1 MRVADYIFKTLAD
14 RGVKHVFLVTGGGA
28 MFLNDAL
35 GREERITPVCNHN
48 ESGSAIAAEGYAR
61 TTGDLAVVSVTTGP
75 GGTNA
80 MTGLIGAWLDS
91 QPVLFISGQVKLA
104 TSLVSQGGLPLRQLG
119 DQEINIIDLVRP
131 VTKYAAMI
139 TEPGD
144 IVRELGKAVHLATHG
159 RKGPVWLDV
168 PINVQSAEIA
178 PEKLESFVPEP
189 APPSDL
195 SQLDQVVASFAEA
208 KAPVIVAGQGIR
220 LAGAQQEFL
229 RLAEKMAVPVLATF
243 GAFDLVPTDDE
254 KMIGRIGTI
263 GTRAGNIALQN
274 ADWILCIGSRNNIR
288 QVSYNFENFAARAK
302 DFICVDI
309 DRAELDKSTVRP
321 TLKIQ
326 ADAGEFIRAL
336 APRLEKWCGSP
347 AHAAYLAWCQE
358 RRKRYPVVL
367 DARRRAA
374 EGIDPY
380 VFTEI
385 LTELLPENA
394 VVACANATPSLALF
408 QAGVVKAGQR
418 MFCNSGCAAM
428 GFGLPA
434 ALGAAAAAQ
443 GSGRPVVCLEGDG
456 SLMMNIQEMQTA
468 ATNGL
473 AVKMFL
479 YNNGEYCSIRQ
490 THDNFFQRRI
500 GCDAGSGVTFP
511 EWSKAAEA
519 FSWRYF
525 CIGSEDSARRLI
537 PEILA
542 AEGPVLCD
550 VKLVPGYTFA
560 PKLSSRRLPDGTLVS
575 PSLEDMFPFL
585 PREEMLDNVYMKED
599 GRGE

>member
-14 RGVKHVFLVTGGGA
+14 YGVKHVFLVTGGGA

-35 GREERITPVCNHN
+35 GREKRITPVCNHN

-104 TSLVSQGGLPLRQLG
+104 TSLVSQAGLPLRQLG
-119 DQEINIIDLVRP
+119 DQEINIIDMVKP
-131 VTKYAAMI
+131 VTKYSAMV
-139 TEPGD
+139 TD
-144 IVRELGKAVHLATHG
+144 ARSIVRELGKAVHIATHG
-159 RKGPVWLDV
+159 RKGPVWLDI
-168 PINVQSAEIA
+168 PINVQSAEIE
-178 PEKLESFVPEP
+178 PERLEKFVPDP

-195 SQLDQVVASFAEA
+195 PRLDYVAESFAGA
-208 KAPVIVAGQGIR
+208 KAPVIVAGQGVR
-220 LAGAQQEFL
+220 LAGARQEFL
-229 RLAEKMAVPVLATF
+229 HLAEKMNIPVLATF
-243 GAFDLVPTDDE
+243 GAFDLMPTDNA

-274 ADWILCIGSRNNIR
+274 ADWILSIGSRNNIR

-309 DRAELDKSTVRP
+309 DRAELDKSTIRP

-326 ADAGEFIRAL
+326 ADAGDFIRAL
-336 APRLEKWCGSP
+336 ARCLENWPGSS
-347 AHAAYLAWCQE
+347 AHAAYLKWCQE
-358 RRKRYPVVL
+358 RKKRYPVVL
-367 DARRRAA
+367 DTYRRAA
-374 EGIDPY
+374 EGINPY

-385 LTELLPENA
+385 LTGLLPESA
-394 VVACANATPSLALF
+394 IVACTNATPSLALF
-408 QAGVVKAGQR
+408 QGGIVKAGQR

-443 GSGRPVVCLEGDG
+443 GSGRPVICLEGDG

-468 ATNGL
+468 ATHRMS
-473 AVKMFL
+473 VKMFL
-479 YNNGEYCSIRQ
+479 YDNNEYCSIRQ
-490 THDNFFQRRI
+490 THDNFFGRRT

-511 EWSKAAEA
+511 EWSKVADA
-519 FSWRYF
+519 FAWRYF
-525 CIGSEDSARRLI
+525 CIDSEESAGRLI

-542 AEGPVLCD
+542 AEGPVFCD

-585 PREEMLDNVYMKED
+585 SREEMQDNIYMKGD
-599 GRGE
+599 GCGE